1 MGSLLFRRSSSTLF
15 RFTCDVPL
23 SGGWSMKVIASTA
36 YSQVQVTV
44 DGEFRSPSLDG
55 ACSTCF
61 KVAKQLF
68 VP

>member
-1 MGSLLFRRSSSTLF
+1 
-15 RFTCDVPL
+15 
-23 SGGWSMKVIASTA
+23 MKVIASTA

-44 DGEFRSPSLDG
+44 DGEFRSPSLD
-55 ACSTCF
+55 AAPNICF